1 MTHQTLELAH
11 DANTSLHCYKPGRML
26 FLDTFNTTHSII
38 RTWLTC
44 VSSQS
49 QPCHHGMMVPA
60 QPAVGAVPH
69 WQ

>member
-11 DANTSLHCYKPGRML
+11 DANTSLPCYKPGIML
-26 FLDTFNTTHSII
+26 FLDTFIHSNAII

-60 QPAVGAVPH
+60 QPDVGAVLH